1 MAVETVK
8 KKSKFDLVMEDFTLF
23 SKNFVKIVDN
33 LGNLIPFVFNQEQAA
48 FVKEMGRYNIISKS
62 RQIGFSTISL
72 SYCLWNAINRPN
84 SSYMIV
90 SQDSKQVSVLF
101 GRLKLMNDNLPRT
114 KYKFP
119 ETVRDNRDELVLSNG
134 SRIQVSPPNVNLGR
148 GSTFQY
154 VLLSEFAFYD
164 LDQSKLLTSVTQA
177 LAKNPDSKIVIE
189 TTSNGTSNHYY
200 ELFMKSWKGK
210 TNYRAFFYGWLS
222 AAYKN
227 QFKYEWDIAEEWYK
241 ASNKGQRLSTKD
253 LTEEEKR
260 IHDSGGSLR
269 ALMWRQFKLSTM
281 SLIDFQTEFCSF
293 PEESFKTSGRN
304 VFDQTKVLERLEN
317 VLPPMSKDQLKT
329 ELPETILQYIGKGL
343 SVYHLPKRNERS
355 NGNVKYFGGSDVSAG
370 SGGDSSS
377 LTLMDEDGVQV
388 LSFASNKISVYEFAA
403 FLNDIGRFYNYA
415 FLAVEKNSYGLPV
428 IQRLREDHGYMNLYK
443 HRSFDKKGNKR
454 LVLGFL
460 TTEATKATLISD
472 FKESFEKG
480 LILIEDRDTLQQMI
494 IFVENNGKMG
504 NVKGKNNH
512 DDLVIS
518 HALSVQ
524 AMKANKWYV

>member
-23 SKNFVKIVDN
+23 SRNFIKIVDN
-33 LGNLIPFVFNQEQAA
+33 LGDLIPFVFNQEQAE
-48 FVKEMGRYNIISKS
+48 FVKSMGKFNIIAKS

-72 SYCLWNAINRPN
+72 SYCIWRALIRPN

-90 SQDSKQVSVLF
+90 SQDNKQVSVLF
-101 GRLKLMNDNLPRT
+101 GRLKLMNDNLPRD

-148 GSTFQY
+148 GSTYEFI
-154 VLLSEFAFYD
+154 LLSELSFYD

-189 TTSNGTSNHYY
+189 STSNGTNNHYY

-210 TNYRAFFYGWLS
+210 TNYKAFFYGWLS

-269 ALMWRQFKLSTM
+269 ALMWRQWKLSTM
-281 SLIDFQTEFCSF
+281 KLIDFQTEFPSF

-304 VFDQTKVLERLEN
+304 VFDQGKILERLEN
-317 VLPPMSKDQLKT
+317 VLPPMSKDELKT
-329 ELPETILQYIGKGL
+329 ELPEQLLKYIGKGL
-343 SVYHLPKRNERS
+343 NIYHLPRS
-355 NGNVKYFGGSDVSAG
+355 NVKYYGGSDVA
-370 SGGDSSS
+370 SGALGDSSS
-377 LTLMDEDGVQV
+377 LSLMDSEGKQV
-388 LSFASNKISVYEFAA
+388 LAFASNKISVYEFAE
-403 FLNDIGRFYNYA
+403 FLNICGRFYNYA
-415 FLAVEKNSYGLPV
+415 FLAVEKNSYGLPCL
-428 IQRLREDHGYMNLYK
+428 QRLREDYHYMNLYK
-443 HRSFDKKGNKR
+443 HKTFDQKGNKKFA
-454 LVLGFL
+454 LGWL
-460 TTEATKATLISD
+460 TSESSKSILISD
-472 FKESFEKG
+472 FKENFEKG
-480 LILIEDRDTLQQMI
+480 IILIEDKDTLQQMT

-504 NVKGKNNH
+504 NKKGAGLH
-512 DDLVIS
+512 DDLIIS
-518 HALSVQ
+518 HSLCVQ
-524 AMKANKWYV
+524 AMKNNKWYV

>member
-1 MAVETVK
+1 MVVAAVK
-8 KKSKFDLVMEDFTLF
+8 KKSKFDMVMDDFSLF
-23 SKNFVKIVDN
+23 SKNFVKILDN
-33 LGNLIPFVFNQEQAA
+33 LGDLISFAFNPEQTE
-48 FVKEMGRYNIISKS
+48 FVKTMGKFNIIAKS
-62 RQIGFSTISL
+62 RQIGFSTVSL
-72 SYCLWNAINRPN
+72 AYCLWNAINRPN
-84 SSYMIV
+84 STYMIV
-90 SQDSKQVSVLF
+90 SQDNKQVSVLF
-101 GRLKLMNDNLPRT
+101 GRLKLMNDNLPRD

-134 SRIQVSPPNVNLGR
+134 SRIQVSPPNINIGR
-148 GSTFQY
+148 GSTYQY

-164 LDQSKLLTSVTQA
+164 IDQSKLLTSVTQA

-189 TTSNGTSNHYY
+189 STSNGTNNHYY

-210 TNYRAFFYGWLS
+210 TNYKAFFYGWLS
-222 AAYKN
+222 AAYKS
-227 QFKYEWDIAEEWYK
+227 QFKYEWDISEEWYK
-241 ASNKGQRLSTKD
+241 SLSKGQRLSAKD

-269 ALMWRQFKLSTM
+269 ALMWRQWKLSSM
-281 SLIDFQTEFCSF
+281 SLIDFQTEFPSF

-317 VLPPMSKDQLKT
+317 VLPPISKDQLKT
-329 ELPETILQYIGKGL
+329 ELPETVLQYLGKGL
-343 SVYHLPKRNERS
+343 SVYHLPKRNL
-355 NGNVKYFGGSDVSAG
+355 KYYGGSDVSAG

-377 LTLMDEDGVQV
+377 LTLMDADGVQV
-388 LSFASNKISVYEFAA
+388 LAFASNKVSVYEFAA
-403 FLNDIGRFYNYA
+403 LLNDIGRFYNYA

-428 IQRLREDHGYMNLYK
+428 IQRLREDHLYMNLYK
-443 HRSFDKKGNKR
+443 HKSFDKKGIRK

-472 FKESFEKG
+472 YKESFEKG
-480 LILIEDRDTLQQMI
+480 LILVEDKDTLQQMI